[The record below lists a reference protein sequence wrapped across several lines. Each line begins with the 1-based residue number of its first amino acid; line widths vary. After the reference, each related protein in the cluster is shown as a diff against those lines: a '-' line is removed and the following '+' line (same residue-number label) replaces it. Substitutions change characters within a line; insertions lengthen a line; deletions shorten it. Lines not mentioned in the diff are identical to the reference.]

1 MSSRI
6 LILDVDADKYDGI
19 VEALRK
25 KPSVRVVSMDREA
38 RRHLRECPACCRK
51 LSKESA
57 FTIDEK
63 IIDALIKVTQRMR
76 VAKTV
81 VLVNEDN
88 PQSALSS
95 MEHERCVEV
104 DAVVAQRAVTL
115 GLLKPF
121 MDGAR
126 LTHYVSASGLEFL
139 SGNKPASP
147 CTMHVLDGEVVETS
161 GEMMIENVKFKD
173 VHRATSVA
181 RDGAR
186 AVKAIPQHVTNFV
199 INGQMSLI

>member
-1 MSSRI
+1 MSSRV

-19 VEALRK
+19 VEALSK
-25 KPSVRVVSMDREA
+25 KSSVRVVSIDREA
-38 RRHLRECPACCRK
+38 RKHLRECPACHRK
-51 LSKESA
+51 LAKESS

-63 IIDALIKVTQRMR
+63 LVDALIKVAEKMR

-88 PQSALSS
+88 PKSSLSS
-95 MEHERCVEV
+95 LEHDRCVEV
-104 DAVVAQRAVTL
+104 DATIIHRAETL

-126 LTHYVSASGLEFL
+126 LTYYISATGLDFL
-139 SGNKPASP
+139 SGEKPASP
-147 CTMHVLDGEVVETS
+147 CTMFVLDGEVVETS
-161 GEMMIENVKFKD
+161 GELLIENVKFKD
-173 VHRATSVA
+173 VHRAGSVA

-186 AVKAIPQHVTNFV
+186 SVKAIPQHVMNFV

>member
-1 MSSRI
+1 MSSRV

-19 VEALRK
+19 VEALSK
-25 KPSVRVVSMDREA
+25 KSSVRVVSMDREA
-38 RRHLRECPACCRK
+38 RKHLRECPACHRK
-51 LSKESA
+51 LAKESS

-63 IIDALIKVTQRMR
+63 LVDALIKVAEKMR

-88 PQSALSS
+88 PKSSLSS
-95 MEHERCVEV
+95 LEHDRCVEV
-104 DAVVAQRAVTL
+104 DATIIHRAETL

-126 LTHYVSASGLEFL
+126 LTYYISATGLDFL
-139 SGNKPASP
+139 SGEKPASP
-147 CTMHVLDGEVVETS
+147 CTMFVLDGEVVETS
-161 GEMMIENVKFKD
+161 GELLIENVKFKD
-173 VHRATSVA
+173 VHRAGSVA

-186 AVKAIPQHVTNFV
+186 SVKAIPQHVMNFV

>member
-6 LILDVDADKYDGI
+6 LILDVDAEKYDGI

-38 RRHLRECPACCRK
+38 RKHLRECPACHRK
-51 LSKESA
+51 LAKEST
-57 FTIDEK
+57 FVIDEK
-63 IIDALIKVTQRMR
+63 IVDALIRVTQGMR
-76 VAKTV
+76 VSKTV

-88 PQSALSS
+88 PKSSLSS

-115 GLLKPF
+115 GLLKSF
-121 MDGAR
+121 TDGAR
-126 LTHYVSASGLEFL
+126 LTHYVSLAGLEFL
-139 SGNKPASP
+139 SGEKPASP
-147 CTMHVLDGEVVETS
+147 CTMFVLDGEVVETS
-161 GEMMIENVKFKD
+161 GEMLIESVKFKD
-173 VHRATSVA
+173 THRATSVA

-186 AVKAIPQHVTNFV
+186 AVKALPQHVMEFV
-199 INGQMSLI
+199 TNGQMSLI

>member
-38 RRHLRECPACCRK
+38 RRHLRECPACSRK
-51 LSKESA
+51 LAKESS

-63 IIDALIKVTQRMR
+63 IVDALIRIAEKMR
-76 VAKTV
+76 VSKTV
-81 VLVNEDN
+81 VLVNEDS
-88 PQSALSS
+88 PKAALSS
-95 MEHERCVEV
+95 VEHERCVEV
-104 DAVVAQRAVTL
+104 DPVIIHRAVIL

-126 LTHYVSASGLEFL
+126 LTHYVSTQGLDFL
-139 SGNKPASP
+139 SGEKPASP
-147 CTMHVLDGEVVETS
+147 CTMFVLDGEVVETS
-161 GEMMIENVKFKD
+161 GELLIENVKFKD
-173 VHRATSVA
+173 AHRAGSVA

-186 AVKAIPQHVTNFV
+186 AVKAIPQHAMSFV
-199 INGQMSLI
+199 NNGQMSLI